1 MEQHMMVNPNA
12 HLVSIEETEE
22 HLRLHWR
29 FTALMPV
36 DQALQRLQEYFA
48 QLGYTLVAAENNTLT
63 MQRGSET
70 WTLDWS
76 PRSKKAELLA
86 RFTPSKSRTG
96 VAIELRLYDD
106 GDYEAVYRLHAWEL
120 VEVEQYLHGEPVN
133 FKAMKQ
139 YNHHIRMQVFRASAR
154 GFVAGLFLALI
165 AIAVLRRV
173 LPGMGIEGW
182 LLGAITGTVAN
193 VVIFW
198 QIRRAKHQTLGSRK
212 R

>member
-1 MEQHMMVNPNA
+1 MYSPNA

-29 FTALMPV
+29 FTALIPV
-36 DQALQRLQEYFA
+36 DQARQRLQEYFA

-76 PRSKKAELLA
+76 PRSKKAELIA
-86 RFTPSKSRTG
+86 HFAPSGNRTS
-96 VAIELRLYDD
+96 VTLELRIG
-106 GDYEAVYRLHAWEL
+106 GDWLYEAETRLYAWEL
-120 VEVEQYLHGEPVN
+120 VEAEQYLHGEPVN

-193 VVIFW
+193 VFIFW
-198 QIRRAKHQTLGSRK
+198 QIRRAKDQVLGSRK

>member
-1 MEQHMMVNPNA
+1 MYSPNA

-29 FTALMPV
+29 FTALMPIE
-36 DQALQRLQEYFA
+36 QARQRLQDYFA
-48 QLGYTLVAAENNTLT
+48 LLGYTLVAAENNTLT

-76 PRSKKAELLA
+76 PRSKKAELIA
-86 RFTPSKSRTG
+86 HFTPSGNRTS
-96 VAIELRLYDD
+96 VTMELRFR
-106 GDYEAVYRLHAWEL
+106 GDWLYEAETRLYAWEL
-120 VEVEQYLHGEPVN
+120 VEAEQYLHGEPVN

-165 AIAVLRRV
+165 AIAILRRV
-173 LPGMGIEGW
+173 LPSMGIEGW
-182 LLGAITGTVAN
+182 LLGVITGAVAH